1 MKAFK
6 RNAVIAAVVVFAG
19 AAVYLN
25 WAYNKKA
32 EAPEAAVFEDV
43 TDTSETA
50 AEAETEST
58 GLYYEEAEN
67 GAQAFF
73 DSARLERSRAR
84 DEAAAALS
92 AVAETEGA
100 SQETIDSALD
110 KLSKMAADT
119 VTEAELE
126 TLICAKEGYS
136 QCVVYLSDDSVTV
149 TVAPLSQEGLSAAAA
164 ARITDTVTEKTG
176 MPATAL
182 NIVEIK

>member
-1 MKAFK
+1 MKAIK
-6 RNAVIAAVVVFAG
+6 RNAVIAAVVVFVG

-32 EAPEAAVFEDV
+32 EAPEAASFEDGME
-43 TDTSETA
+43 TSETA
-50 AEAETEST
+50 AETENT
-58 GLYYEEAEN
+58 GLYYEEQES
-67 GAQAFF
+67 GTQACF

-100 SQETIDSALD
+100 SQETIDAALD
-110 KLSKMAADT
+110 QLSKMAANA

-176 MPATAL
+176 LSASAL